1 MEAPA
6 FIQENNVHFALENF
20 NLPKKYKKEWKTRLG
35 WLYDFPWR
43 DEQLSILKD
52 FQGGM
57 WQKFVIQAVFGGGKT
72 TMILA
77 MMFDL
82 LLYQKCEPNEI
93 LVCAFNV
100 AIKNEIKK
108 KIKYAGKNLPRTF
121 DSIVYE
127 ICKEMEYQDLKHPNF
142 LEKRKFLIF

>member
-1 MEAPA
+1 MTTFFVE
-6 FIQENNVHFALENF
+6 QNDSNFAMDNF

-52 FQGGM
+52 FQGM

-77 MMFDL
+77 MMFDC
-82 LLYQKCEPNEI
+82 YC
-93 LVCAFNV
+93 
-100 AIKNEIKK
+100 IKSVNQTKFWFVPSMSQSRMK
-108 KIKYAGKNLPRTF
+108 L
-121 DSIVYE
+121 
-127 ICKEMEYQDLKHPNF
+127 
-142 LEKRKFLIF
+142 KRKLNMQEKFYLEHLTRLFMKFVKKWNMKI